1 MTGTDLLIAAAT
13 LAVAVL
19 GGWPL
24 TAGVLR
30 LAARSADAGTPGA
43 AGDAPEEAVEAQGG
57 GDDNLDDNPDADDA
71 DDTDDAAAPPPA
83 PAGGDGP
90 TGPQA
95 RSVLRGGTWIG
106 VLERASI
113 AGAILAGF
121 PTGVALVIAVKG
133 LGRYPE
139 IREHP
144 GASERFVIGTLAS
157 MMWASAVAGL
167 GRAIVLGWPG

>member
-1 MTGTDLLIAAAT
+1 MTATDLLIAAGA
-13 LAVAVL
+13 LLLAVL

-30 LAARSADAGTPGA
+30 LAARSADAGTRADPTTPTPAAPVEDAPGA
-43 AGDAPEEAVEAQGG
+43 AP
-57 GDDNLDDNPDADDA
+57 DDSGTSTT
-71 DDTDDAAAPPPA
+71 TDDAALPGAAPE
-83 PAGGDGP
+83 AGGDGP
-90 TGPQA
+90 TGA
-95 RSVLRGGTWIG
+95 LALAVLRGGTWIG
-106 VLERASI
+106 VLERTAI

-157 MMWASAVAGL
+157 MIWAGAVAGL
-167 GRAIVLGWPG
+167 GRALIVGWPG

>member
-1 MTGTDLLIAAAT
+1 MTATDLLIIVVA
-13 LAVAVL
+13 LVVAVL

-30 LAARSADAGTPGA
+30 LAARSADAGTPGPVGDVPDEA
-43 AGDAPEEAVEAQGG
+43 ADAPGETP
-57 GDDNLDDNPDADDA
+57 DD
-71 DDTDDAAAPPPA
+71 AAPPPA
-83 PAGGDGP
+83 AAGGDGP

-106 VLERASI
+106 VLERAAI

-157 MMWASAVAGL
+157 MIWACAVAGL

>member
-1 MTGTDLLIAAAT
+1 MTGTDLLIVLAT
-13 LAVAVL
+13 LVVAAL

-30 LAARSADAGTPGA
+30 LAARSADAGTATSDVPPEGT
-43 AGDAPEEAVEAQGG
+43 DAPSAV
-57 GDDNLDDNPDADDA
+57 ADDDA
-71 DDTDDAAAPPPA
+71 QAAATRA

-90 TGPQA
+90 TGQQA
-95 RSVLRGGTWIG
+95 RSALRGGTWIG
-106 VLERASI
+106 VLERTAI

-121 PTGVALVIAVKG
+121 PTAVAFVIAVKG

-144 GASERFVIGTLAS
+144 GTSERFVIGTLAS
-157 MMWASAVAGL
+157 MMWAAAVAGL
-167 GRAIVLGWPG
+167 GRAIILGWLG

>member
-1 MTGTDLLIAAAT
+1 MTGADLLTVVAALT
-13 LAVAVL
+13 VAVL

-30 LAARSADAGTPGA
+30 LAARSADAGTPA
-43 AGDAPEEAVEAQGG
+43 ADVPAEAAEAPDGNAG
-57 GDDNLDDNPDADDA
+57 
-71 DDTDDAAAPPPA
+71 DDAAAA
-83 PAGGDGP
+83 PVAAGGDGP
-90 TGPQA
+90 TGQRA

-106 VLERASI
+106 VLERAAI

-121 PTGVALVIAVKG
+121 PTAVAFVIAVKG

-157 MMWASAVAGL
+157 MMWAAAVAGL
-167 GRAIVLGWPG
+167 GRAIVLGWLG

>member
-30 LAARSADAGTPGA
+30 LAARSADAGAPAADPQRVAAETPG
-43 AGDAPEEAVEAQGG
+43 GDA
-57 GDDNLDDNPDADDA
+57 ADDL
-71 DDTDDAAAPPPA
+71 A

-90 TGPQA
+90 TGRQA

-106 VLERASI
+106 VLERAAI
-113 AGAILAGF
+113 AGAILTGF
-121 PTGVALVIAVKG
+121 PTGVAFVIAVKG

-144 GASERFVIGTLAS
+144 GASERFVVGTLAS
-157 MMWASAVAGL
+157 MMWAAAVAGL
-167 GRAIVLGWPG
+167 GRAVILGWLG